1 MDETLTFAWCPEY
14 PGVKSL
20 LTKGRRLM
28 YEMGGKKV
36 EGERD
41 AISASP
47 ACLVQGTVFRG
58 EGSGCVA

>member
-1 MDETLTFAWCPEY
+1 MDETLTFTWCPEY

-28 YEMGGKKV
+28 YEIGGKKV
-36 EGERD
+36 EGESD

-47 ACLVQGTVFRG
+47 ACLV
-58 EGSGCVA
+58 EG